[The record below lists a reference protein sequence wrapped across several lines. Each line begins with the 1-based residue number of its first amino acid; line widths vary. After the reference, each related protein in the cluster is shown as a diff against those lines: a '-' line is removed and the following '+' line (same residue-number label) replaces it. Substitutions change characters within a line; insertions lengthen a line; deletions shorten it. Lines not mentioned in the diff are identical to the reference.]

1 MTASGIGYIYAIIAT
16 ITNGSFLVLYKLE
29 SIAHMKI
36 DPIMFQLY
44 ASIGIF
50 LLSWLS
56 AAFLPVNPQYVPG
69 AGNTLVFIP
78 YAFLGGV
85 IMILSM
91 TCGFFSCRKIG
102 VALAQGIFGG
112 LAIIVSYIWALA
124 IFGEVPN
131 NIGLSIGGITLLVLG
146 ITGIA
151 ACKNIASYLTTRF
164 SFLKTY
170 REKPHPPNHRDELT
184 NQEIEEDH
192 VKLEIESNSSNQ
204 DPPSQSHSSS
214 RHSSQ
219 RSINEKL
226 ESADFWEGLIFAVLC
241 GLLGG
246 SSLVPLHYVDVADG
260 GVAYLPSFGTG
271 VMVTAPIV
279 TVIYYKAQGLHIPSL
294 APPLGIATGI
304 ICGMIWNIS
313 NIFSIG
319 AIPTLGYGVAFPII
333 HSAILI
339 SGMWG
344 IILFQ
349 EFQFFIFAEEVFFFS
364 GALIVAG
371 AVMIS
376 IS

>member
-1 MTASGIGYIYAIIAT
+1 MTISGIGYIYAIIAT

-29 SIAHMKI
+29 PIAHMKI

-44 ASIGIF
+44 ASVGIF

-69 AGNTLVFIP
+69 AGDSLEFIT

-124 IFGEVPN
+124 IFGEIPG
-131 NIGLSIGGITLLVLG
+131 NIGLSIGGIILLVIG

-151 ACKNIASYLTTRF
+151 ACKNIATYLTTHF
-164 SFLKTY
+164 SFLKTW

-184 NQEIEEDH
+184 NQEIDEDQDH
-192 VKLEIESNSSNQ
+192 LKLEIESNSSNQ
-204 DPPSQSHSSS
+204 EDRPHSTST
-214 RHSSQ
+214 HSLKQ
-219 RSINEKL
+219 QL
-226 ESADFWEGLIFAVLC
+226 ESADFWEGLIFAILC

-246 SSLVPLHYVDVADG
+246 SSLVPLHYVDVAEG

-279 TVIYYKAQGLHIPSL
+279 TVIYYKAQGMHLPSL
-294 APPLGIATGI
+294 SPPLGIATGI
-304 ICGMIWNIS
+304 VCGMIWNIS

-344 IILFQ
+344 IVLFH
-349 EFQFFIFAEEVFFFS
+349 EFQYFVFAEEVFFFS
-364 GALIVAG
+364 GALIVTG